1 MCLSV
6 IPLILRIMT
15 FTFVAPVR
23 ACLSVLRIM
32 TVLIFLAP
40 PTPTPFLP
48 PTLLPQ
54 RVLGALG
61 IYTGLIHRLNST
73 HVAKTVMGDV
83 DIGGTVYD
91 TCSVTVNLAFAC
103 GLRDCA
109 LTRY

>member
-1 MCLSV
+1 
-6 IPLILRIMT
+6 MT
-15 FTFVAPVR
+15 HFCRPR
-23 ACLSVLRIM
+23 ACLSVRFEDNDCPYIPR
-32 TVLIFLAP
+32 AP
-40 PTPTPFLP
+40 HPTPFLP